1 VTCKQRPGTA
11 SGVIFLTLEDETGN
25 HNIVVWPKLQERCR
39 QALMNA
45 RLLVV
50 KGTLERRDNVSHVIA
65 GDLEDYTHRLADLA
79 VKARSYK

>member
-1 VTCKQRPGTA
+1 
-11 SGVIFLTLEDETGN
+11 
-25 HNIVVWPKLQERCR
+25 
-39 QALMNA
+39 
-45 RLLVV
+45 V